1 MLHGHGRILMLPVRL
16 RWQDGTRCRKAVHVR
31 VLVLLLLLLLLLPL
45 LLQQL
50 LLPLYIMEVVVLYG
64 ALWLL
69 VLWALPCPQS
79 TGAAGVAAAAIC
91 AADAATVVA
100 PAAWHCRRRLW
111 CPSVCLGGVYRLL
124 GGAGAGKRRGGRQ
137 TGDRGRARGRHGGG

>member
-1 MLHGHGRILMLPVRL
+1 MFHIVIIIIN
-16 RWQDGTRCRKAVHVR
+16 RKF
-31 VLVLLLLLLLLLPL
+31 PL
-45 LLQQL
+45 LC
-50 LLPLYIMEVVVLYG
+50 IMEVVVLYG

-79 TGAAGVAAAAIC
+79 TAAAGVAAAAAIC

-100 PAAWHCRRRLW
+100 PVAWHCRRRLW

-124 GGAGAGKRRGGRQ
+124 GGAGAGKRRGGGYMCGGGAGLRQ
-137 TGDRGRARGRHGGG
+137 TGDRRRARGRHGGG